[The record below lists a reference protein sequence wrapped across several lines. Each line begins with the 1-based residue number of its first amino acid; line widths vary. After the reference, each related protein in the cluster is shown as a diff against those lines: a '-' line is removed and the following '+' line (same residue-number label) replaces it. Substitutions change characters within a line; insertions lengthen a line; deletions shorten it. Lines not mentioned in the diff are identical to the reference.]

1 MSDDTIPDRT
11 AARAALL
18 AELDRLSDHGNP
30 PPCWTVALPERGCF
44 TSDDDS
50 EQALAARM
58 CRPCPAVEPCQAYG
72 DAWPREAGT
81 YGGRSEHERRPSLGR
96 PTTHRTEH
104 AA

>member
-58 CRPCPAVEPCQAYG
+58 CRPCPARAECRAYG
-72 DAWPREAGT
+72 DAFPLRIRAQTCGQPRRAEGSAKG
-81 YGGRSEHERRPSLGR
+81 P
-96 PTTHRTEH
+96 
-104 AA
+104 